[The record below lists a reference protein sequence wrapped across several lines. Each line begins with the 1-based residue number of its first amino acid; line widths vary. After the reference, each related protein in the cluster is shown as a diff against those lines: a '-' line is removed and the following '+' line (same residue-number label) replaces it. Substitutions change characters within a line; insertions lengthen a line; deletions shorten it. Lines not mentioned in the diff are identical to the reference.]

1 MKNFKILFPYLKR
14 HRGAII
20 LALVFALLSC
30 GFKLILPFLS
40 GRAIDQMRG
49 GNLDIAPYLFAMLGS
64 LLGGVIFRYAFDLL
78 TATIGQRVVKALR
91 DDAFAAISDSKVS
104 YLDSQA
110 HGDTLLRLVNDIE
123 NVQNGLIVGVM
134 SIFEGVVAILITI
147 VLMLYLNYFL
157 ALAVIILSPISIL
170 VSRFISSRN
179 ARYFKDQN
187 AKLGEL
193 SADGLESITNLEV
206 ISSYGLNQKREAAFA
221 EKNEKMRRSSF
232 KAIFAACWINPA
244 TRLVNNTIYGTVI
257 LLGACMLAFP
267 SSWSWVNVSFTVGS
281 LSAFLTYAYQYM
293 APFNEVADA
302 ASDLFYA
309 LASLAR
315 VGQLLHSPKDIDA
328 GEKELNEPV
337 ETLEASHLHFSYD
350 GKRKIIDD
358 FDIEIYKGHKIALV
372 GTTGCGKTTIINLL
386 MRFYDADEGNFLF
399 NGIPSTDIKKASLR
413 SHMGMVLQET
423 WLKNGTIRENIAL
436 AKPGASEE
444 EIVVAAKK
452 AHADEFIRRLKDGY
466 DTVVNNAS
474 GLSMGEKQLLCV
486 ARIILASPEI
496 VLLDEATS
504 SIDLK
509 TELELSKSFDELM
522 KGKTSIVV
530 AHRLSTIENA
540 DLILVMKDGRI
551 LEQGNFDELLAKK
564 GFFAELY
571 QAQFS

>member
-1 MKNFKILFPYLKR
+1 MKNFKTLFPYLKR
-14 HRGAII
+14 YRGAII

-64 LLGGVIFRYAFDLL
+64 LLGGVVFRYAFDLL

-91 DDAFAAISDSKVS
+91 DDAFAAISDAKVS

-123 NVQNGLIVGVM
+123 NVQNGFIVGVM

-170 VSRFISSRN
+170 VSRFISSKN

-193 SADGLESITNLEV
+193 SADGLESIVNLEV
-206 ISSYGLNQKREAAFA
+206 ISSYGLNQKREALFA
-221 EKNEKMRRSSF
+221 KKNEKMRRSSF

-267 SSWSWVNVSFTVGS
+267 DSWSWVNVSFTVGS

-337 ETLEASHLHFSYD
+337 ETLEASHLRFSYD

-399 NGIPSTDIKKASLR
+399 NGIASTDIKKGSLR
-413 SHMGMVLQET
+413 SHMGMVLQDT
-423 WLKNGTIRENIAL
+423 WLKNGTIRENISL

-444 EIVVAAKK
+444 EIIAAAKK

-466 DTVVNNAS
+466 DTMVNNSS

-486 ARIILASPEI
+486 ARIMLASPEI

-522 KGKTSIVV
+522 QGKTSIVV

-540 DLILVMKDGRI
+540 DLILVMKDGKI